1 MTVLLRHSY
10 LLNIKVLLSVIPT
23 QGSHFSIWKQNMEFR
38 QGGRKWMVHGCC
50 LCADDEDDNEVFLL
64 EIACEL
70 IRETEQRG
78 GMQVVHLNNVE

>member
-1 MTVLLRHSY
+1 
-10 LLNIKVLLSVIPT
+10 
-23 QGSHFSIWKQNMEFR
+23 
-38 QGGRKWMVHGCC
+38 MVHGCC

>member
-1 MTVLLRHSY
+1 
-10 LLNIKVLLSVIPT
+10 
-23 QGSHFSIWKQNMEFR
+23 MEFR